1 MFLPKLLP
9 QSNDQ
14 RREALYRKTMR
25 ENAVMGGK
33 LFGPIPK
40 GHRREFFCLD
50 RSSWVWHEEW
60 LDSAGKNHVVT
71 TRYDVRPQGI
81 LKSQG
86 KHSYQLVQGDELRNF
101 YQAVTMYCDKL
112 RAELAASHA

>member
-9 QSNDQ
+9 NLHDQ

-40 GHRREFFCLD
+40 GHRRANSFVNLD
-50 RSSWVWHEEW
+50 RSSWSGMREM
-60 LDSAGKNHVVT
+60 AGQRRQNHVGDHSV
-71 TRYDVRPQGI
+71 DVRPQGI
-81 LKSQG
+81 LKSPANTPTNWCRG
-86 KHSYQLVQGDELRNF
+86 
-101 YQAVTMYCDKL
+101 
-112 RAELAASHA
+112 